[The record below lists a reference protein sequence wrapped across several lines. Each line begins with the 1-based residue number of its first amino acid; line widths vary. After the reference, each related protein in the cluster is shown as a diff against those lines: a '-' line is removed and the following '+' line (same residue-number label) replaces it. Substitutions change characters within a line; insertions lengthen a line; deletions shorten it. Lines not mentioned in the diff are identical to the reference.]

1 MLPRRSAFDSDACPV
16 GDDLLGALYRA
27 DENGLP
33 ALVESVSAD
42 VRAML
47 ALFCYRRTHLHSLA
61 LAIASTCTEQDLLQF
76 GGRVGTVLYAQSR
89 SSKSGRPS
97 PLSSK
102 KPISLS
108 TRPLSAVAPLDDDL
122 DDDLAPL
129 TA

>member
-1 MLPRRSAFDSDACPV
+1 MFPSRSAFDSDACPV
-16 GDDLLGALYRA
+16 GEELLGALYRA
-27 DENGLP
+27 DDNGLP

-61 LAIASTCTEQDLLQF
+61 LAIASTCSEHDLLQF

-89 SSKSGRPS
+89 NGRSGRAS

-108 TRPLSAVAPLDDDL
+108 TKPLSAVAPLDDDI
-122 DDDLAPL
+122 DDDLAPA